1 MTTGN
6 GSGSMPDGPA
16 DTGASPGRVPGC
28 PSWCAGQH
36 RAGDHC
42 AAFHRRIIAQRGA
55 VSVALSCEVYRDPY
69 RTGYPVIILDAG
81 APAEPAEL
89 EESAAIRLLAMLEA
103 AGGGSSLLA
112 GALRSAL
119 DLLDP
124 GVSWAGR
131 EDPRVAGVALTLR

>member
-1 MTTGN
+1 M
-6 GSGSMPDGPA
+6 
-16 DTGASPGRVPGC
+16 
-28 PSWCAGQH
+28 
-36 RAGDHC
+36 
-42 AAFHRRIIAQRGA
+42 
-55 VSVALSCEVYRDPY
+55 SVALSCEVYRDPY
-69 RTGYPVIILDAG
+69 RAGYPVIILDAG

-124 GVSWAGR
+124 GVGWAGR
-131 EDPRVAGVALTLR
+131 DDPA